1 MKNNNIPNTTRDV
14 AALGSA
20 FIALIAIP
28 IIGTIIRYRG
38 NVPSNFYEFPPLS
51 VDSDPKAPFNVYI
64 FSIIAVACIYFT
76 LLYIFPQWF
85 GFKKVTTIKNTHT
98 SKGQIPLWFWFGSF
112 IFGVSLIFLWGIFSE
127 PKWIVNWLLIPL
139 FWGIIFIVDG
149 IVYYRTRGESLV
161 GSKPQ
166 TLIAIAICSVGG
178 WLFFEFL
185 NFFVHKNWYY
195 PFGNLISAEQ
205 FLLYSSIGSSALLT
219 IVFEWYMLLKTFP
232 KIANK
237 YSQGPRIQISRKI
250 WYYVLFIS
258 LALLFLIPFLPNQLF
273 FVIWL
278 VPMTSLLSVLHIRNM
293 WSPFTP
299 IINKG
304 NWGPLALICL
314 SYLIQG
320 FLYEFWN
327 YFGAHHNADGT
338 IVSYNPGY
346 WVYSIPYVQ
355 KFHIFEMPL
364 LGLFGYLPFGLYCWT
379 AWLVFAQLIGVNPRF
394 DDSMDE

>member
-1 MKNNNIPNTTRDV
+1 MKKLHTPTTPRDI
-14 AALGSA
+14 AALGTA
-20 FIALIAIP
+20 FLALIFIP
-28 IIGTIIRYRG
+28 IIGTIIRYSG
-38 NVPSNFYEFPPLS
+38 SIPIDFYEFPPLS
-51 VDSDPKAPFNVYI
+51 IETAPKAPFNIYVFI
-64 FSIIAVACIYFT
+64 IIAAFCMGIT
-76 LLYIFPQWF
+76 LLYLFPQWF
-85 GFKKVTTIKNTHT
+85 GFKKVAVAKQVKTK
-98 SKGQIPLWFWFGSF
+98 KGRIPLWFWFGVV
-112 IFGVSLIFLWGIFSE
+112 IFGVSLVYLWGIYSE

-149 IVYYRTRGESLV
+149 IVYYRTRGTSLV

-166 TLIAIAICSVGG
+166 TLLAIAVCSVGG

-195 PFGNLISAEQ
+195 PFGDLISAEQ

-232 KIANK
+232 KIAVK
-237 YSQGPRIQISRKI
+237 YTQGPQIHVKQKV

-258 LALLFLIPFLPNQLF
+258 LASLFLIPYLPNQLF

-293 WSPFTP
+293 WTPFTP
-299 IINKG
+299 IMTKG
-304 NWGPLALICL
+304 NWAPLALICL

-327 YFGAHHNADGT
+327 YFGAVHQADGT
-338 IVSYNPGY
+338 LLSYNPGY

-355 KFHIFEMPL
+355 KFHIFEMPI

-379 AWLVFAQLIGVNPRF
+379 AWLIFAHLIGVNPKF